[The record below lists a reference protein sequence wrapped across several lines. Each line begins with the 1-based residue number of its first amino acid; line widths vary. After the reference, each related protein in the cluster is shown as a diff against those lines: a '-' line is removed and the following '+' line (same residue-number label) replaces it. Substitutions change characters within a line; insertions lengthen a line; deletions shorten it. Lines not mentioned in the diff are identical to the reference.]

1 MIMKET
7 IIQCRKALRGKS
19 IATSTRIISEINFD
33 VTFLSVTYFVSLHS
47 MSVRYKVFCLE
58 IPILHNGKQAQYI

>member
-33 VTFLSVTYFVSLHS
+33 VTLVLRYFVSLHS